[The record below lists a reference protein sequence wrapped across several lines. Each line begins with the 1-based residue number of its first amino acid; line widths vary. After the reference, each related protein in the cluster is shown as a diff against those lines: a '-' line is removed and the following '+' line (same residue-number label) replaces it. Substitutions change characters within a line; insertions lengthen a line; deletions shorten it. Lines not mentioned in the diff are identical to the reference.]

1 MRNWNWGSW
10 PWNPDTRDYSDVV
23 VNAIQAMARGELTD
37 TPPGSAS
44 SICRAAAQL
53 TARVFGSVAVEGAG
67 SARIDAHF
75 LARAGLAAVYRG
87 ELFAD
92 VLVGND
98 AVTFDVALGVDEQL
112 DRDRYRLELP
122 PLRDSDSERLRIV
135 DDPLHVVFNASPG
148 LRACRYGALQ
158 MQPLAALE
166 HSLGNEAAVI
176 PNARLFARALGGGS
190 ATIAQEGADRYDLQM
205 QRLSKGG
212 LQWVEGQNFG
222 QYAQLMDQAALVSAQ
237 STESMGR
244 RLGPE
249 FSSAAPQ
256 VMLEL
261 AARAGVE
268 VGWPPSMIYAQAA
281 AGQGIQ
287 AGYRHWVASTV
298 APQLAVLESELRRVL
313 GSDALTLALRV
324 SSAPLTSRLRRAPP
338 PP

>member
-148 LRACRYGALQ
+148 LRGMPLWALQ
-158 MQPLAALE
+158 MQPWQRW
-166 HSLGNEAAVI
+166 SI
-176 PNARLFARALGGGS
+176 PWAMR
-190 ATIAQEGADRYDLQM
+190 
-205 QRLSKGG
+205 
-212 LQWVEGQNFG
+212 
-222 QYAQLMDQAALVSAQ
+222 
-237 STESMGR
+237 
-244 RLGPE
+244 
-249 FSSAAPQ
+249 
-256 VMLEL
+256 
-261 AARAGVE
+261 
-268 VGWPPSMIYAQAA
+268 PPSYQMRAYSRA
-281 AGQGIQ
+281 
-287 AGYRHWVASTV
+287 RWVGAV
-298 APQLAVLESELRRVL
+298 RQLPKRGLI
-313 GSDALTLALRV
+313 GMTCKC
-324 SSAPLTSRLRRAPP
+324 SA
-338 PP
+338 